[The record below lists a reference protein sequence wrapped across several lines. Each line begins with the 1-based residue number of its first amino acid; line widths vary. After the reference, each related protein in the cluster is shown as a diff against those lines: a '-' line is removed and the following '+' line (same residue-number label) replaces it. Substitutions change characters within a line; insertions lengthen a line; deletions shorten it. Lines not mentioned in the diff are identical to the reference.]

1 MDSRR
6 ERVTAFSL
14 LKTPESSLYPA
25 FFGVPRE
32 AYMENNIIIAFPA
45 YNALI

>member
-14 LKTPESSLYPA
+14 LKTPQSSLYPA
-25 FFGVPRE
+25 FFGVPHE
-32 AYMENNIIIAFPA
+32 AYMKNNIIIAFLA
-45 YNALI
+45 YNA